1 MKKLLLT
8 VVLAMFIFVG
18 CAPASTEKHIIFT
31 DAGWDSAKIHNNIAG
46 FIAENAFGMTWSE
59 LPGSTPITYEAI
71 KNGEIDLHME
81 MWTDNIP
88 LYKDDVASGAVLELG
103 VNFDDNMQGFY
114 VPRYV
119 IEGDAS
125 RGIEP
130 MAPNLKFVA
139 DLLNYADVF
148 VDDENPSMGRVYG
161 AIPGWAADDIMYKKY
176 EYLEL
181 DEKFVYFRPG
191 SDAALAAAFTGAYER
206 GEPIVGYYWE
216 PTWLMG
222 KYDFVLLEDA
232 PFNPTDFLQG
242 KTAFDSVRVTIT
254 TRPEFDTDHPEYT
267 AFLRRYKTSSAL
279 TSAALTY
286 MQDTGA
292 DYKATALWFL
302 KNHDYLLDEWLDA
315 DKAAAVREALK

>member
-1 MKKLLLT
+1 MKKLLIT
-8 VVLAMFIFVG
+8 VVLAMFVFVG
-18 CAPASTEKHIIFT
+18 CAPASSDKHIVFT
-31 DAGWDSAKIHNNIAG
+31 DAGWDSAKVHNNIAG

-81 MWTDNIP
+81 MWTDNLP
-88 LYKDDVASGAVLELG
+88 LYTADVASGAVLELG
-103 VNFDDNMQGFY
+103 LNFDDNMQGFY

-119 IEGDAS
+119 IEGDVS

-130 MAPNLKFVA
+130 MAPNLKYVV

-161 AIPGWAADDIMYKKY
+161 AIPGWAADDIMFKKF
-176 EYLEL
+176 EYLKL
-181 DEKFVYFRPG
+181 DDKFVYFRPG
-191 SDAALAAAFTGAYER
+191 SDAALSAAFTGAYER

-232 PFNPTDFLQG
+232 PFNKADFLLG

-254 TRPEFDTDHPEYT
+254 ARPGFDVDHPEYSE
-267 AFLRRYKTSSAL
+267 FLSKYSTSSAL

-286 MQDTGA
+286 MLDTGA

-302 KNHDYLLDEWLDA
+302 KTNDYLLDEWLNA
-315 DKAAAVREALK
+315 DQAAAVREALK

>member
-1 MKKLLLT
+1 MPMYLLMMKIQAW
-8 VVLAMFIFVG
+8 VVF
-18 CAPASTEKHIIFT
+18 
-31 DAGWDSAKIHNNIAG
+31 
-46 FIAENAFGMTWSE
+46 
-59 LPGSTPITYEAI
+59 
-71 KNGEIDLHME
+71 ME
-81 MWTDNIP
+81 
-88 LYKDDVASGAVLELG
+88 
-103 VNFDDNMQGFY
+103 
-114 VPRYV
+114 
-119 IEGDAS
+119 
-125 RGIEP
+125 
-130 MAPNLKFVA
+130 
-139 DLLNYADVF
+139 
-148 VDDENPSMGRVYG
+148 PSQ
-161 AIPGWAADDIMYKKY
+161 GWAADDIMYKKY
-176 EYLEL
+176 EYSKL

-232 PFNPTDFLQG
+232 PFNPTDFLLG

-254 TRPEFDTDHPEYT
+254 TRPGFDTDHPEYS

-279 TSAALTY
+279 TSEALTY

-315 DKAAAVREALK
+315 DKASSSS